1 MDEQSARADIE
12 ELEDEIERLSLK
24 RERCRKLSLAAKI
37 VIAAGALWLL
47 LTLVGIVAFLPSLFF
62 GATASAIG
70 GVVLLGSNATTWDE
84 TEARLRQAEAHRA
97 ALIGRIEL
105 RVVDA
110 GVRHV
115 H

>member
-24 RERCRKLSLAAKI
+24 RERCRKLSLAAR
-37 VIAAGALWLL
+37 IAIGAGAAWPA
-47 LTLVGIVAFLPSLFF
+47 LTLVGIVPFLPSLFF
-62 GATASAIG
+62 AAIAAAIG

-84 TEARLRQAEAHRA
+84 TDARLRQAEAHRA

-105 RVVDA
+105 RVV